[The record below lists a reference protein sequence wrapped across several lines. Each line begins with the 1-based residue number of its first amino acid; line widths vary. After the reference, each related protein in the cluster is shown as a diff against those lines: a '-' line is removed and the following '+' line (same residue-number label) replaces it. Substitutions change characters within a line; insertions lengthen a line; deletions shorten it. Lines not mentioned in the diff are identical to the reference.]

1 MPELSISTKNCTVEQ
16 EGKVLIVTLNRPEAK
31 NAFNPE
37 MLLGMYRAWRLLE
50 EDDNLYCAILTANGN
65 TFCAGMDLKAGADG
79 DQKVTDEFME
89 VMSEVPNVHWQALLR
104 DNRPNKPVILAVEGY
119 ALAGGTEIL
128 QGTDIRVGAENAI
141 FGVTEVARGLYPMSG
156 SSIRL
161 RRQIPYCLAA
171 EMLLC
176 GDHIT
181 AQQALD
187 FGLINRVVAAGKT
200 LEVAKEF
207 AAKICA
213 NGPLAVKAVTRSLRE
228 HQECMSEEE
237 AMAASD
243 QLAIPVFA
251 SADAKEG
258 AKALR
263 SLSKAEAELVAGK
276 VGKGLK
282 SLAKALKHLEKAVK
296 EGGDSLLAL

>member
-1 MPELSISTKNCTVEQ
+1 MAELDISTKNCTVEQ
-16 EGKVLIVTLNRPEAK
+16 RGNVLIVTLNRPEAK
-31 NAFNPE
+31 NAFSPE
-37 MLLGMYRAWRLLE
+37 MLLGMYKAWRLLE
-50 EDDNLYCAILTANGN
+50 ENDELYCAILTANGD

-79 DQKVTDEFME
+79 EHRSTDEFME
-89 VMSEVPNVHWQALLR
+89 LMATVPNIHWQALLR
-104 DNRPNKPVILAVEGY
+104 ENRPNKPLILAVEGY

-141 FGVTEVARGLYPMSG
+141 FGITEVARGLYPMSG
-156 SSIRL
+156 STVRL

-176 GDHIT
+176 GEHFT

-187 FGLINRVVAAGKT
+187 FGLINRIVPAGKT
-200 LEVAKEF
+200 LEVAHEY

-237 AMAASD
+237 AMLASD
-243 QLAIPVFA
+243 GLAGPVFA
-251 SADAKEG
+251 SVDAKEG
-258 AKALR
+258 MRAFKEKRPAKF
-263 SLSKAEAELVAGK
+263 SGQ
-276 VGKGLK
+276 
-282 SLAKALKHLEKAVK
+282 
-296 EGGDSLLAL
+296 